1 MANVDRILIVR
12 LGSLGDIVHTLPLA
26 AALRRGFPSARID
39 WVVDERHHE
48 FLDLV
53 SVVDRCIVWRTRSVS
68 AWRSIG
74 GVVTELRREHYDV
87 VLDSQGLLKSAV
99 LARMAG
105 GRRVIGFPR
114 THLREPA
121 ARFFYDEECSPGTTR
136 HVVELN
142 LSLASLLG
150 VERGPWEFPLE
161 VRDTIACTDVQRR
174 LGLENGQYAVLN
186 PGAAWPN
193 KRWPPEWFG
202 AIARRLRMKHGLPVA
217 VIWGPGEELL
227 AESVAVASDGAAI
240 PTGSTSL
247 ADLVAV
253 LKRATLLVSGD
264 TGPLHIAAALGTP
277 IVGIYG
283 PTNPDRNGPW
293 APADHTVSRFAE
305 CRCHHRRSC
314 RVTRWCVGNIAVDA
328 VAEAVDE
335 RLSAIS

>member
-1 MANVDRILIVR
+1 
-12 LGSLGDIVHTLPLA
+12 
-26 AALRRGFPSARID
+26 
-39 WVVDERHHE
+39 
-48 FLDLV
+48 
-53 SVVDRCIVWRTRSVS
+53 
-68 AWRSIG
+68 
-74 GVVTELRREHYDV
+74 
-87 VLDSQGLLKSAV
+87 
-99 LARMAG
+99 
-105 GRRVIGFPR
+105 
-114 THLREPA
+114 
-121 ARFFYDEECSPGTTR
+121 
-136 HVVELN
+136 
-142 LSLASLLG
+142 
-150 VERGPWEFPLE
+150 
-161 VRDTIACTDVQRR
+161 
-174 LGLENGQYAVLN
+174 
-186 PGAAWPN
+186 
-193 KRWPPEWFG
+193 
-202 AIARRLRMKHGLPVA
+202 MKHGLPVA
-217 VIWGPGEELL
+217 VIWGPGEEPL